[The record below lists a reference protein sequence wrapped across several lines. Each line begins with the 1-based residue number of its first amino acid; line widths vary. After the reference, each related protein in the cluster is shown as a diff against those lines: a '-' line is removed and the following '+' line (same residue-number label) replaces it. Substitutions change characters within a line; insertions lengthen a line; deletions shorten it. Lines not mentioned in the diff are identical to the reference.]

1 MGIGTIRVIS
11 TYTSLSL
18 DSSTPITSDHSI
30 SVFSAPPEDQTKPFF
45 HLNNSTE
52 ITEMHDGD
60 IYWDNRAESL
70 MISTMQKCKTNAD
83 RHKAMALNF
92 KAKYYYLG
100 GVVISLGLVTTIFQ
114 LSVFNNKYFSPYSLM
129 WVQLGAGLSTGL
141 VTTLASFQTFLNFQ
155 KRSEQHNSAYDEY
168 IGLYSAIHTI
178 LSLPKTSRID
188 PVEML
193 KQITEKLNEIIKKAP
208 LIDDHIELTVT
219 KLDMGLHS
227 DYSEDGSLSSPSP
240 HELEKFARK
249 KSIHRP
255 SVSINPPKRPST
267 PSSSTEKPFKTIDDA
282 IRANTGIF
290 EEEDKLFM
298 AKSKHATKSLENIS
312 YESDNTS
319 NDLNMSYKKSSNG
332 ETVDLKQYS
341 IDEMDD
347 DGLRSGDDIV

>member
-1 MGIGTIRVIS
+1 MGIGTIRVIN

-18 DSSTPITSDHSI
+18 DSTTLTAPNRSITVFKTPL
-30 SVFSAPPEDQTKPFF
+30 EDQTKPFF
-45 HLNNSTE
+45 LLNNSIE
-52 ITEMHDGD
+52 IAEMHDSNA
-60 IYWDNRAESL
+60 YWDNRAESL
-70 MISTMQKCKTNAD
+70 MINTMQKCKTNAD
-83 RHKAMALNF
+83 RHKAAALNF
-92 KAKYYYLG
+92 KAKYYRLG
-100 GVVISLGLVTTIFQ
+100 GVIISLGLVTTIFQ
-114 LSVFNNKYFSPYSLM
+114 LSVFNNKFFSPYSLM

-141 VTTLASFQTFLNFQ
+141 VTTLASFQTFLNYQ
-155 KRSEQHNSAYDEY
+155 KRSEQHNSSYDEY

-178 LSLPKTSRID
+178 LSLPKTSRIE

-219 KLDMGLHS
+219 KLDMGLNS

-267 PSSSTEKPFKTIDDA
+267 PSSSTEKPFRTINDA

-298 AKSKHATKSLENIS
+298 AKSKHTTKSLENIS
-312 YESDNTS
+312 YDSDNTS
-319 NDLNMSYKKSSNG
+319 NDLNMSYKKNSQG
-332 ETVDLKQYS
+332 EDIDLRNCSDQ
-341 IDEMDD
+341 ELE
-347 DGLRSGDDIV
+347 DGLRYGDDIV